1 MIKLKHI
8 LLEKIY
14 TKEKSNVLE
23 IQAILD
29 ILDFDLGPTG
39 IDGIYGRK
47 TKQAVRDFQKQYGGI
62 GEDGIVGPETW
73 EAFQK
78 TKKDLEISD
87 EDIQNNIK
95 ASGYIRMNSKQN
107 VPSADPGSVNVT
119 ADELPDDSD
128 ITDMDISKPVTI
140 SGSYPKQNVR
150 MVEKAMDEYGITN
163 PYTRIAI
170 LSVIA
175 KESGFVPKSET
186 PYRNTSNSRIRKI
199 FGKRVRDLSDDEL
212 TKLKADDKAFFD
224 KVYGGR
230 YHNAEDEGYKYR
242 GRGFNQVTFKSAYEK
257 YGRYIGKDLVSN
269 PDMLNEPKI
278 AAMVAVMFLKRRLNQ
293 KFGSS
298 LGDFTNQ
305 KEANIAVA
313 NANSGWGKERG
324 HSGLERAIK
333 NTELASAKFNYP
345 EVDPMDPNMNLASL

>member
-8 LLEKIY
+8 LLERIY
-14 TKEKSNVLE
+14 TKERSNVIE
-23 IQAILD
+23 VQTILD
-29 ILDFDLGPTG
+29 KLDFNLGPAG

-47 TKQAVRDFQKQYGGI
+47 TKQAVRDFQKKYGGI
-62 GEDGIVGPETW
+62 AVDGIVGPETW
-73 EAFQK
+73 KALQK
-78 TKKDLEISD
+78 TKADIEISD
-87 EDIQNNIK
+87 TDIQNNIK
-95 ASGYIRMNSKQN
+95 AVDKKLNL
-107 VPSADPGSVNVT
+107 PSADPGAVNIT

-128 ITDMDISKPVTI
+128 ITDLDISKPVAI
-140 SGSYPKQNVR
+140 KGSYPKQNVR

-186 PYRNTSNSRIRKI
+186 PYRNTSNSRIRRI
-199 FGKRVRDLSDDEL
+199 FGKYVRGLSDDEL

-230 YHNAEDEGYKYR
+230 YHNEADEGYKYR
-242 GRGFNQVTFKSAYEK
+242 GRGFNQITFKSAYET

-269 PDMLNEPKI
+269 PDMINEPKI
-278 AAMVAVMFLKRRLNQ
+278 AAMVAVMFLKRRLNS

-313 NANSGWGKERG
+313 NANAGWGKERG
-324 HSGLERAIK
+324 HASLERAIK

-345 EVDPMDPNMNLASL
+345 EVDLMDPNMNLASL